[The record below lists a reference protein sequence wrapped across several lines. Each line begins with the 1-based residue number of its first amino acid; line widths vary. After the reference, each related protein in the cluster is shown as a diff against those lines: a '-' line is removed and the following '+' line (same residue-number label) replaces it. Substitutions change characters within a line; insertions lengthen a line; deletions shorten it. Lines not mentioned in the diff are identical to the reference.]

1 MPFGGKRE
9 GATKIRERSMDKADD
24 RYQKFQEAE
33 LRAFLTKRLAEVS
46 ERFGEDSETARLYR
60 ERLAELQDC
69 EVEEVVLA
77 RA

>member
-1 MPFGGKRE
+1 
-9 GATKIRERSMDKADD
+9 MDKADD
-24 RYQKFQEAE
+24 QYQQFQEDE

-60 ERLAELQDC
+60 ERLAELQEGEIG
-69 EVEEVVLA
+69 EVALA